1 MSNTITLD
9 DRNTVSIPDA
19 SGMTAAESGG
29 HMIMM
34 YVEAEFAR
42 RDLADDLAQAN
53 ETIRVLRIA
62 LAREAAIA
70 IANS

>member
-1 MSNTITLD
+1 MD

-19 SGMTAAESGG
+19 SGMTADEACGR
-29 HMIMM
+29 MIMM
-34 YVEAEFAR
+34 YTEAEFAR
-42 RDLADDLAQAN
+42 RDLSDDLTEAR